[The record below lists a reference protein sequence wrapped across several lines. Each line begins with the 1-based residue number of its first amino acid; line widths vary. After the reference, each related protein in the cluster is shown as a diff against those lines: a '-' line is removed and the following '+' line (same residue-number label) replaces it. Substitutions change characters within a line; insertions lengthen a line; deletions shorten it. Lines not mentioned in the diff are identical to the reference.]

1 MLRLRLAVIALVIAF
16 GLLWTPVL
24 KPAGQAAILILDIYS
39 ESLVGSNVARL
50 VTPEPR
56 ASQSRERFAGL
67 EMRVDWWR
75 PGSGESHPG
84 VLVVPGASAL
94 GNDNEALRGFAASM
108 ARAGYLVMLPEFP
121 FLKEG
126 RFDPAATAQLDGS
139 FAALRARPETRDRAT
154 GAFGISVGG
163 GLLLVAAGKEP
174 AIAGAAFVSVLGA
187 YYDMDT
193 YLASVAGAQQ
203 LRAGGRLEPWTPSA
217 EARERLP
224 SAAIEAVG
232 AADRDAVRQA
242 LAGLTYE
249 EALRRIR
256 ALPPAA
262 RAVFDALS
270 PETVWTGIR
279 APIFWIH
286 DPADTYEPLAEA
298 EAAAA
303 APRAGRMVLVVPRL
317 VQHAVAETGEAKQ
330 QGPLFV
336 LGELWALIAFTFEVL
351 RLAG

>member
-1 MLRLRLAVIALVIAF
+1 MPRLRLAVIALVVAF

-84 VLVVPGASAL
+84 VLVVSGASAL

-139 FAALRARPETRDRAT
+139 FAALRNRPETRGRAT

-203 LRAGGRLEPWTPSA
+203 LRGGRLEPWAPSA

-224 SAAIEAVG
+224 PAAIEAVG

-242 LAGLTYE
+242 LAGPTYE

-270 PETVWTGIR
+270 PETVWSRLR
-279 APIFWIH
+279 APVFWIH
-286 DPADTYEPLAEA
+286 DPNDTYEPLAEA

-303 APRAGRMVLVVPRL
+303 APSGGRMVLVVPRL
-317 VQHAVAETGEAKQ
+317 VQHAVAEAGEAKQ

-336 LGELWALIAFTFEVL
+336 LGELWQLAAFTFEIL